1 MLQKLFFKVNLQ
13 DVVFIVFS
21 ILYLMVISQALP
33 KSISIGKIYQLLECT
48 NYDILRNLIN
58 IRGVRNRTKLRNI
71 EKIESKNQKPI
82 KNQKNWFFFFV

>member
-1 MLQKLFFKVNLQ
+1 
-13 DVVFIVFS
+13 
-21 ILYLMVISQALP
+21 MVISQALP

-71 EKIESKNQKPI
+71 EKIEPKNQKPI
-82 KNQKNWFFFFV
+82 KNQKNWFFFYVTTDRFDLVFGSKIENRTELI

>member
-1 MLQKLFFKVNLQ
+1 MLQKLFFKVNLR

-33 KSISIGKIYQLLECT
+33 KGISIGKIYQLLECT

-71 EKIESKNQKPI
+71 EKIEPKNQKPI
-82 KNQKNWFFFFV
+82 KNQKVFFLCNN